1 MRRTLLYAVVIATLT
16 WPAGSVAGEL
26 SGKGVKGGVLLSG
39 LCGAPTNCNLGPDT
53 NEEKP
58 QAGPYFG
65 SFITYSFAA
74 LAIQTEL
81 IVSRKGN
88 LARRESSG
96 AEGTIQIWYL
106 AVPVVARLGSRKP
119 GVHPTA
125 HFGLYVGYGFQFDYE
140 SEIDPL
146 DEADVDIGVALGL
159 GFDIRTRHGA
169 VQVDARVERG
179 FFPVFEEGGNF
190 ALIATVGYAFA
201 D

>member
-1 MRRTLLYAVVIATLT
+1 MSRRLLQAVVIATLT

-88 LARRESSG
+88 LAHRESSG

-106 AVPVVARLGSRKP
+106 EMPVVARLG
-119 GVHPTA
+119 
-125 HFGLYVGYGFQFDYE
+125 
-140 SEIDPL
+140 
-146 DEADVDIGVALGL
+146 L
-159 GFDIRTRHGA
+159 GFDVRTRHGT